1 MASLEESIVDILT
14 GHAGLTSLVSDRV
27 GPPPLP
33 QGSSLPAISFFRV
46 STLAVHAHS
55 GNVGLKRSRMQF
67 DVWGDSVS
75 SVSAVVAQLEDAL
88 EHYRGTVA
96 GVRIDAAL
104 SIMDL
109 QRYSPETESYRRIVD
124 FYIWSDI

>member
-1 MASLEESIVDILT
+1 MASLEESLVDILT
-14 GHAGLTSLVSDRV
+14 GHAGLTSLVGDRV
-27 GPPPLP
+27 GPPPLA
-33 QGSSLPAISFFRV
+33 QESALPAITFFRV

-67 DVWGDSVS
+67 DCWGDSAG
-75 SVSAVVAQLEDAL
+75 SVSAVVGQLESAL
-88 EHYRGTVA
+88 DHYRGTVA

-109 QRYSPETESYRRIVD
+109 HRYSPETGSYRRIVD

>member
-1 MASLEESIVDILT
+1 MASLEESLVDILT

-27 GPPPLP
+27 GPSPKP
-33 QGSSLPAISFFRV
+33 QGSALPAISYFRV
-46 STLAVHAHS
+46 STVAVHAHS
-55 GNVGLKRSRMQF
+55 GNVGLKRSRFQF

-109 QRYSPETESYRRIVD
+109 QRYSPDTGSYRRIVD
-124 FYIWSDI
+124 FYIWSDV